1 MARDS
6 YGAGLRTID
15 GWIRQLR
22 SMPEMI
28 GAAVPQV
35 ADMVQSELS
44 AAMAAGRN
52 VDGTPWAPTKAGTA
66 PLRGLPGAL
75 SMRISGRVITW
86 TIAGYHVFHE
96 IGTGRLPRRALLPKG
111 GLPDKLGNQIRKG
124 LITMG
129 VDWMQRR
136 GRHDKGS
143 GGVKMAPR
151 MGA

>member
-6 YGAGLRTID
+6 YGLGMMTMD
-15 GWIRQLR
+15 GWIRRLR
-22 SMPEMI
+22 SMPEMV

-44 AAMAAGRN
+44 AAMAASRN
-52 VDGTPWAPTKAGTA
+52 VDGSPWRPIPGGGK
-66 PLRGLPGAL
+66 PLKNLASAL
-75 SMRISGRVITW
+75 TMRIAGRVITW
-86 TIAGYHVFHE
+86 TITGHHVFHE

-129 VDWMQRR
+129 MDWLQRK

-143 GGVKMAPR
+143 GGVRMQPR